1 MIRVLTLAACLL
13 AAVSA
18 SLVWAF
24 PFGQISGNRLVIGKG
39 TFPRRQAVSIATDV
53 PLRWIV
59 AFPPQGLAAID
70 NDGTLWLYEIVRTAL
85 TVIARHGGVA
95 SPDAPLAVVR
105 VDQDRSGLALVAP
118 DGRLLLYSEGQLR
131 AYDVGSRLS
140 RLSGVVPV
148 MFPGRQSHDVL
159 AVAQDGAVVL
169 IGGVAGG
176 GPRVVSRL
184 DVRAL
189 LDGRITVSD
198 LDADGN
204 PEAVVLSDPASR
216 SGQSVLGDDLE
227 ASSLTVISLRSQT
240 LEWRGRFM
248 LPAPAVFETLVPVLA
263 PVSLAPRMIGVL
275 LSKSTPSHGAS
286 IVVLTWSDGRL
297 MQLAEEGTGGQPQ
310 RWIHVIGSA
319 EVSGSAIPDIIAVA
333 GPHARGVVSAYRRSG
348 ATLIRVVSASGYS
361 SHAVGSRNLD
371 QAVIADFDGD
381 GRPEV
386 VLPRLSR
393 DGLVGLQPEG
403 AGFLERW
410 SLELRSPVQSNLVA
424 ADVDGDGFLDLT
436 VADRRALHVYLSS
449 R

>member
-1 MIRVLTLAACLL
+1 MIRALAVATCLL

-24 PFGQISGNRLVIGKG
+24 PPSDASANRLAIGKG

-59 AFPPQGLAAID
+59 PLPPQALAAID
-70 NDGTLWLYEIVRTAL
+70 NDGTLLLFEVARTGL

-105 VDQDRSGLALVAP
+105 VDHDRSGLALVAP
-118 DGRLLLYSEGQLR
+118 DGRLLVWSDGQLR
-131 AYDVGSRLS
+131 AFEVGSRLS
-140 RLSGVVPV
+140 RLAGVVPV

-169 IGGVAGG
+169 IGGIAGG
-176 GPRVVSRL
+176 GPRVVARL

-189 LDGRITVSD
+189 LDARIAVSD
-198 LDADGN
+198 LDGDGN
-204 PEAVVLSDPASR
+204 PKAVILSDPVSR
-216 SGQSVLGDDLE
+216 GGQSVLGDDLE
-227 ASSLTVISLRSQT
+227 ASSVTVVGLRSHA

-248 LPAPAVFETLVPVLA
+248 LPPPAVFETLVPVLA
-263 PVSLAPRMIGVL
+263 PVSLTPRMTGVL
-275 LSKSTPSHGAS
+275 LTRNTPGHGAS
-286 IVVLTWSDGRL
+286 IVALTWSDGRL
-297 MQLAEEGTGGQPQ
+297 TQLAEESSAGQPQ

-319 EVSGSAIPDIIAVA
+319 EVSGGGIPDIIAVA

-348 ATLIRVVSASGYS
+348 AALIRVVSASGYS
-361 SHAVGSRNLD
+361 SHVVGSRNLD

-381 GRPEV
+381 GRPEI

-403 AGFLERW
+403 TRFLERW

-424 ADVDGDGFLDLT
+424 ADVDGDGFLDLA
-436 VADRRALHVYLSS
+436 VADRRALHVYLSA

>member
-1 MIRVLTLAACLL
+1 MIRALAVAGCLL

-24 PFGQISGNRLVIGKG
+24 PPGDASANRLALGKG

-70 NDGTLWLYEIVRTAL
+70 SDGTLWLYEIVRTAL
-85 TVIARHGGVA
+85 TAIARHGGVA

-105 VDQDRSGLALVAP
+105 VDHERSGLALVAP
-118 DGRLLLYSEGQLR
+118 DGRLLVYSEGQLR
-131 AYDVGSRLS
+131 AYDVGNRLS
-140 RLSGVVPV
+140 RLAGVVPV
-148 MFPGRQSHDVL
+148 LFPGRQSHDVL

-176 GPRVVSRL
+176 GPRVVSRV

-189 LDGRITVSD
+189 LDARIAVSD
-198 LDADGN
+198 LDGDGN
-204 PEAVVLSDPASR
+204 PEAVVLSDPVSR
-216 SGQSVLGDDLE
+216 GGQSVLGDDLE
-227 ASSLTVISLRSQT
+227 ASSVTVIGLRSHAV
-240 LEWRGRFM
+240 EWRGRFM
-248 LPAPAVFETLVPVLA
+248 PPPPAVFETLVPVLA
-263 PVSLAPRMIGVL
+263 PLSLTPRMIGVL
-275 LSKSTPSHGAS
+275 LTKSTPSHGAL
-286 IVVLTWSDGRL
+286 VVALTWSDGRL
-297 MQLAEEGTGGQPQ
+297 TQIAEESSGQPQ

-319 EVSGSAIPDIIAVA
+319 DVSGSGVPDIIAVA
-333 GPHARGVVSAYRRSG
+333 GPHGRGVVSAYRRSG
-348 ATLIRVVSASGYS
+348 ATLIRAASASGYS
-361 SHAVGSRNLD
+361 SHVVGSRNLD
-371 QAVIADFDGD
+371 QAVIADLDGD

-393 DGLVGLQPEG
+393 DGLVGLQLEG
-403 AGFLERW
+403 ARFLERW
-410 SLELRSPVQSNLVA
+410 SLELRSPVQSNLVV
-424 ADVDGDGFLDLT
+424 ADVDGDGLLDLA

>member
-1 MIRVLTLAACLL
+1 MVRALAVAGCLL

-24 PFGQISGNRLVIGKG
+24 PPTDASANRLAIGKG
-39 TFPRRQAVSIATDV
+39 TFPRRQAVSIATDI

-70 NDGTLWLYEIVRTAL
+70 NDGTLWLFEIVRTAL

-105 VDQDRSGLALVAP
+105 VDHDRSGLALVAP
-118 DGRLLLYSEGQLR
+118 DGRLLVWSDGQLR
-131 AYDVGSRLS
+131 TYDVGIRLS
-140 RLSGVVPV
+140 RLAGVVPV

-189 LDGRITVSD
+189 LDARITVSD
-198 LDADGN
+198 LDGDGN
-204 PEAVVLSDPASR
+204 LEAVILSDPVGR
-216 SGQSVLGDDLE
+216 GGQGVLGDDLE
-227 ASSLTVISLRSQT
+227 ASSVTVVGLRSQA

-248 LPAPAVFETLVPVLA
+248 LPPPAVFETLVPVLA
-263 PVSLAPRMIGVL
+263 PVSLTPRMIGVL
-275 LSKSTPSHGAS
+275 LTKSTPSHGAS

-297 MQLAEEGTGGQPQ
+297 MQLAEESSAGQQQ

-319 EVSGSAIPDIIAVA
+319 EVSASGIPDIIAVT

-348 ATLIRVVSASGYS
+348 VALIRVVSASGYS
-361 SHAVGSRNLD
+361 SHVVGSRNLD

-403 AGFLERW
+403 PRFLEKW

-424 ADVDGDGFLDLT
+424 ADVDSDGFLDLA

>member
-1 MIRVLTLAACLL
+1 MIRELAVAGCLL

-24 PFGQISGNRLVIGKG
+24 PPGDASANRLALGKG

-70 NDGTLWLYEIVRTAL
+70 SDGTLWLYEIVRTAL

-105 VDQDRSGLALVAP
+105 VDHERSGLALVAP
-118 DGRLLLYSEGQLR
+118 DGRLLVYSEGQLR

-140 RLSGVVPV
+140 RLAGVVPV
-148 MFPGRQSHDVL
+148 MFPGRQFHDVL

-176 GPRVVSRL
+176 GPRVVSRV

-189 LDGRITVSD
+189 LDARIAVSD
-198 LDADGN
+198 LDGDGN
-204 PEAVVLSDPASR
+204 PEAVVLSDPVSR
-216 SGQSVLGDDLE
+216 GGQSVLGDDLE
-227 ASSLTVISLRSQT
+227 ASSVTVIGLRSHAV
-240 LEWRGRFM
+240 EWRGRFM
-248 LPAPAVFETLVPVLA
+248 PPPPAGFETLVPVLA
-263 PVSLAPRMIGVL
+263 PLSLTPRMIGVL
-275 LSKSTPSHGAS
+275 LTKSTPSHGAL
-286 IVVLTWSDGRL
+286 VVALTWSDGRL
-297 MQLAEEGTGGQPQ
+297 TQIAEESSGQPQ

-319 EVSGSAIPDIIAVA
+319 DVSGSGVPDIIAVA
-333 GPHARGVVSAYRRSG
+333 GPHGRGVVSAYRRSG
-348 ATLIRVVSASGYS
+348 ATLIRAASASGYS
-361 SHAVGSRNLD
+361 SHVVGSRNLD
-371 QAVIADFDGD
+371 QAVIADLDGD

-403 AGFLERW
+403 ARFLERW
-410 SLELRSPVQSNLVA
+410 SLELRSPVQSNLGV
-424 ADVDGDGFLDLT
+424 ADVDGDGLRDLA